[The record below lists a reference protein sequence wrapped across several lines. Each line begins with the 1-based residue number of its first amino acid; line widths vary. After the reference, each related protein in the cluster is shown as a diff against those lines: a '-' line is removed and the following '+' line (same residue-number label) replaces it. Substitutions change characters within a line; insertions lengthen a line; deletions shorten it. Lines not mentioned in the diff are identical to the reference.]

1 MGIFRSVAAA
11 GGVRGVSQKPFRTLI
26 LWTIW
31 AVAALVIYFTL
42 YRDTGIWSFMETDPS
57 RITWL
62 IMGLFLL
69 GVAASFML
77 TITITQ
83 EGHRATQ
90 LERDAREGG
99 LNGIV
104 VKAGA
109 RIADRFFRSLKATVE
124 SRGQPDVERLLHVEL
139 ASLERVSH
147 MIETAGSL
155 LITLG
160 LIGTVMGLTITLS
173 GLTGSIEALGQ
184 DQELLMSGLREA
196 MGGMG
201 TAFYNTLLG
210 AVLGG
215 ILLRVFAQ
223 INQHGVEAVHDNL
236 MRICLV
242 WCSSEYS
249 MTLER
254 DVRLLN
260 DELRLLDEHVRLLKG
275 GFQSSFEALR
285 EFRLEMQQFMR
296 GSPSEGDESLRNL
309 VQEHRAYCDAL
320 REEMRLLLHLRRPW
334 WVRLL
339 EVFRAPR
346 P

>member
-1 MGIFRSVAAA
+1 MNQR
-11 GGVRGVSQKPFRTLI
+11 PFRTLI

-31 AVAALVIYFTL
+31 ATTALVVYLTL
-42 YRDTGIWSFMETDPS
+42 YRDTEIWTFMETDPS

-62 IMGLFLL
+62 ILGLFLL
-69 GVAASFML
+69 GVIASFVL
-77 TITITQ
+77 TIIITK
-83 EGHRATQ
+83 EGYRATQ
-90 LERDAREGG
+90 LEENAREGG

-104 VKAGA
+104 VRAGN
-109 RIADRFFRSLKATVE
+109 RIADSFFRALKATVE
-124 SRGQPDVERLLHVEL
+124 SKGQPDVDRLLHVEL

-160 LIGTVMGLTITLS
+160 LIGTVMGLTMTLS

-223 INQHGVEAVHDNL
+223 INQHGVEAVQDSL

-242 WCSSEYS
+242 YCSKEYS
-249 MTLER
+249 MTMER

-260 DELRLLDEHVRLLKG
+260 DELRMLDERMEHLQG
-275 GFQSSFEALR
+275 SFHNSFGALR
-285 EFRLEMQQFMR
+285 DFRQEMQQFMQ
-296 GSPSEGDESLRNL
+296 GSPSEGHESLHKL
-309 VQEHRAYCDAL
+309 IEEHRTYCSAL
-320 REEMRLLLHLRRPW
+320 RDEMRLLLHLRRPW

>member
-1 MGIFRSVAAA
+1 VN
-11 GGVRGVSQKPFRTLI
+11 QKPFRSLI

-31 AVAALVIYFTL
+31 ASTALVVYLTL
-42 YRDTGIWSFMETDPS
+42 YSDTEIWSFMETDPS

-62 IMGLFLL
+62 ILGMFLM
-69 GVAASFML
+69 GVAASFVL
-77 TITITQ
+77 TIIITK
-83 EGHRATQ
+83 EAYRATQ
-90 LERDAREGG
+90 LEREARDGG

-104 VKAGA
+104 IKAGV

-139 ASLERVSH
+139 AVLERISH

-184 DQELLMSGLREA
+184 DQELLMSGLRQA

-215 ILLRVFAQ
+215 VLLRVFAQ

-242 WCSSEYS
+242 WCSNEYS

-260 DELRLLDEHVRLLKG
+260 DELRLLDEHVKHLKG
-275 GFQSSFEALR
+275 SFLSSFEALR
-285 EFRLEMQQFMR
+285 DFRQEMQQFMR
-296 GSPSEGDESLRNL
+296 GSQSEGDESLRHL
-309 VQEHRAYCDAL
+309 VREHRAYCDSL

-346 P
+346 S